1 MESTMTILPS
11 TTEPAE
17 SPTLKPTRYIDITAG
32 SQLSSNADIG
42 VAAYL
47 LFIWVLSL
55 YANGVVLIGIA
66 RQKGHI
72 LPLDILMGFLA
83 VSNGLLALTTYP
95 MVGVSLISHYWMFGH
110 AGCVGYAFVTMF
122 LGLASIFD
130 LPGIAYV
137 LYSTVSA
144 KHTVSTV
151 RAGQGNTKCQC
162 GIVWIIIPAICAMSF
177 LLCMLPIIGMGEY
190 GIGKHGSSC
199 TIKWSTKSLIS
210 VFYITILM
218 ITGFVI
224 PVTLTAIFYYRV
236 ISHLRSLK
244 RRYVNMDFAK
254 KWTKVQN
261 DTLMMT
267 LAVGICMIVCWAPY
281 AVVASWETFF
291 DPSTLPVQLEAT
303 AAFTAKSSTA
313 FTPLVHLCFT
323 KKCRQWLRRTL
334 FCFKH
339 SDGSPSQQTSQTQM
353 TQLIP
358 KSTTM
363 PSVSVRRSSLPSN
376 ILDQ

>member
-1 MESTMTILPS
+1 MFNASTKSTESL
-11 TTEPAE
+11 A
-17 SPTLKPTRYIDITAG
+17 LKPTRYIDISAG

-47 LFIWVLSL
+47 LFIWILSL

-83 VSNGLLALTTYP
+83 ISNGLLALTTYP
-95 MVGVSLISHYWMFGH
+95 MVGVSLISHQWKFGH
-110 AGCVGYAFVTMF
+110 AGCVGYAFITMF

-137 LYSTVSA
+137 LHSTVAS
-144 KHTVSTV
+144 KHTA
-151 RAGQGNTKCQC
+151 RKGQRSKKCHC
-162 GIVWIIIPAICAMSF
+162 GTVWIIIPAICTLSF
-177 LLCMLPIIGMGEY
+177 LLCILPIVGMGEY
-190 GIGKHGSSC
+190 GLGKHGSSC
-199 TIKWSTKSLIS
+199 TIKWSSKSLIS
-210 VFYITILM
+210 VLYITFLM
-218 ITGFVI
+218 ITGFAL
-224 PVTLTAIFYYRV
+224 PVFLTAVFYYRV

-244 RRYVNMDFAK
+244 RRYVNMEFAK

-267 LAVGICMIVCWAPY
+267 LAVGVCMIVCWAPY
-281 AVVASWETFF
+281 AIVATWETFY

-313 FTPLVHLCFT
+313 FTPLVHLCYT

-334 FCFKH
+334 FCFKRTED
-339 SDGSPSQQTSQTQM
+339 SSPSHQEPPTL
-353 TQLIP
+353 LIP
-358 KSTTM
+358 RASAL
-363 PSVSVRRSSLPSN
+363 PSVSICRGSLPNSN
-376 ILDQ
+376 VDRSYMELRVLT